1 MIPNRIGVQGAR
13 VREKILPVQMALPS
27 HLLMVLIPGP
37 PPGTDGAITISSPQS
52 CSLPAAHSP
61 HPF

>member
-37 PPGTDGAITISSPQS
+37 PGHRRGN
-52 CSLPAAHSP
+52 HN
-61 HPF
+61 